1 MAKRIGRPRLT
12 RPTKQKRLNLAYMH
26 LLAPLKTKLTP
37 LGLEVSDS
45 QMIDICVATMHEV
58 LVEKGAE
65 VIDPARMLEVVNAEF
80 KRNFSE
86 FLVKVLTEDG
96 RQNVSTHWSED
107 GKVYVKWDT
116 SAVTIPAEVF
126 ARADADSMLRH
137 LKAGLTI

>member
-65 VIDPARMLEVVNAEF
+65 VIDP
-80 KRNFSE
+80 
-86 FLVKVLTEDG
+86 G
-96 RQNVSTHWSED
+96 
-107 GKVYVKWDT
+107 
-116 SAVTIPAEVF
+116 
-126 ARADADSMLRH
+126 ADA
-137 LKAGLTI
+137 GGC